1 MATKK
6 LTAYQLAAKRINQ
19 RMLELEKSG
28 NLGTEYKEI
37 QEFLRELG
45 VSKKGNAYRLP
56 VRNPQK
62 MGQEAYK
69 QLQKTARKYSTKLLK
84 RTQKKVT
91 KAEKEKYIKKIE
103 RKVAKLEKYGLADK
117 SQAEAFKTVKEQLE
131 KAKAGKRTKYNIAF
145 VANAAS
151 KIKVYKSDFQKQAEE
166 ANKRLKETAKEYD
179 YLAAYKNNI
188 KKLKELGFENGVIPH
203 TPEQIKKIP
212 EETMKKL
219 DVIIGNIL
227 DTDMLTDEGR
237 KRNLLPDIQERVG
250 KYNARGFG
258 YDERTIN
265 DISEMIYA
273 SRYDWTKLN
282 RYLDSDQVIELTQEA
297 YNKGSTNGR
306 ETVLKCIDMWE
317 KQNGTYA
324 PSKNGRSYYKFIDFT
339 EDVVSFIRKNMTKVI
354 EEEKNS

>member
-56 VRNPQK
+56 VRNPQR

-84 RTQKKVT
+84 RPQKKIT

-131 KAKAGKRTKYNIAF
+131 KAKAGKRTKYNIAS

-166 ANKRLKETAKEYD
+166 ANRRLKETGKNFD
-179 YLAAYKNNI
+179 YLAAYKHNI

-227 DTDMLTDEGR
+227 DSDMLTEEGR
-237 KRNLLPDIQERVG
+237 RKNLLPEIEERMKKFNSKG
-250 KYNARGFG
+250 FDYN
-258 YDERTIN
+258 EVVIN
-265 DISEMIYA
+265 DIAEMIYA

-282 RYLDSDQVIELTQEA
+282 RYLDSNQIVELTNEA
-297 YNKGSTNGR
+297 NKMGAKDGR
-306 ETVLKCIDMWE
+306 LVLLKCIDMWE
-317 KQNGTYA
+317 EEYGKDVPEKKG
-324 PSKNGRSYYKFIDFT
+324 KSYNKYIDFT
-339 EDVVSFIRKNMTKVI
+339 EDVVRFIRRNMVKVI